1 MVTAPA
7 SNVPLARMPQAFAKG
22 EVWAMSVRRGMTFS
36 NHLKTNYLSNL
47 TEMQITFTEAKIPF
61 TETLITLPAP
71 KVPVTEKKITP
82 TVNGKPQTVNHLRKA
97 LSIII
102 LASLVPVTLFSRTI
116 PICPT
121 CECTSI
127 TSALLEAQN
136 GDILLIKSGVYKEG
150 NIIVEKEVELTGENY
165 PVIDGE
171 SKGEIITVHSRNVK
185 IRGLQIQNVG
195 SSFSKDLAAIKLERV
210 KDCVIEDNKVRA
222 GYFGIYLGFS
232 QQCVI
237 RNNYIE
243 GNAVSEFSSGN
254 AIHLWN
260 CRGITIDNNRA
271 IRHRDGIYL
280 EFSDDCVIENNL
292 SEKNIRYGLHFMF
305 SDNDIYRKNIFHE
318 NQAGVAV
325 MYSHDITMTENEF
338 SKNWGATSYGLLLK
352 EIKDSKIFKNKLSE
366 NTTGIYAEGCVR
378 IHIENN
384 DFEGNGWALKIA
396 GNCDQ
401 NTFTGNNF
409 LSNSFE
415 LGTNARTNMN
425 RYEKNFWSKY
435 SGYDLDKNGI
445 GDVPHNPVDL
455 FTYLVEQQPVSIILM
470 RSLFIDLLNLSEKM
484 NPMLTPTAFNDS
496 EPMMQPIKW

>member
-1 MVTAPA
+1 MLTAPA
-7 SNVPLARMPQAFAKG
+7 SNVPLVRLPLASAKG
-22 EVWAMSVRRGMTFS
+22 DGFAMSACRRM
-36 NHLKTNYLSNL
+36 
-47 TEMQITFTEAKIPF
+47 II
-61 TETLITLPAP
+61 
-71 KVPVTEKKITP
+71 V
-82 TVNGKPQTVNHLRKA
+82 
-97 LSIII
+97 SIIFWPLI
-102 LASLVPVTLFSRTI
+102 SSSRTI
-116 PICPT
+116 SVCPA

-136 GDILLIKSGVYKEG
+136 GDILLIKSGTYKEG
-150 NIIVEKEVELTGENY
+150 NIIIEKEVELNGENY

-171 SKGEIITVHSRNVK
+171 GKGEIITVHSRNVK

-195 SSFSKDLAAIKLERV
+195 SSFSKDLAAIKLERT
-210 KDCVIEDNKVRA
+210 KDCVIEGNKILA

-237 RNNYIE
+237 RNNHVE

-260 CRGITIDNNRA
+260 CRGITIDSNRA

-280 EFSDDCVIENNL
+280 EFSDDCLIENNL
-292 SEKNIRYGLHFMF
+292 SEENIRYGLHFMF
-305 SDNDIYRKNIFHE
+305 SDNDIYRHNIFRE

-325 MYSHDITMTENEF
+325 MYSHDITMTGNEF
-338 SKNWGATSYGLLLK
+338 SHNWGAASYGLLLK

-384 DFEGNGWALKIA
+384 NLENNGWALKIA

-401 NTFTGNNF
+401 NVFIGNNF

-484 NPMLTPTAFNDS
+484 NPMLTPTAFNDK
-496 EPMMQPIKW
+496 EPLMHPIKW